1 MLNIFDFPHNNQ
13 LCVLFSQVCVNIA
26 VAALVSYAKVGAV
39 VQLHSSQTDRDTALM
54 LAGVVTQIGSLVG
67 SLLFF
72 VLVYYTDAFQSQ

>member
-1 MLNIFDFPHNNQ
+1 M
-13 LCVLFSQVCVNIA
+13 CVNIA
-26 VAALVSYAKVGAV
+26 VTALVSYAKVGAI
-39 VQLHSSQTDRDTALM
+39 VQLHSSQADRDTALM